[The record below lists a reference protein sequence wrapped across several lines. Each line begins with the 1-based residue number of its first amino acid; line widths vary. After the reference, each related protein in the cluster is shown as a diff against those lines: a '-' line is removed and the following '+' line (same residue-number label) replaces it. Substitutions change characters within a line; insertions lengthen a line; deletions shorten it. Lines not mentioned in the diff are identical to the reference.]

1 MSSIK
6 QKKVRLMISSIVEI
20 LVMLNPFALF
30 LYLEPIRKD
39 LTHKSFMMVIFK
51 ASLISFIICLAF
63 FFLGDSIF
71 RKVFQIDFESF
82 RIFGGIIIFSY
93 AYFFIVRGQ
102 KALIMIKENLDDLA
116 SEIALP
122 FMVGAGTISLSIL
135 LSQKHS
141 ITIGALSLVIIF
153 GINFLTLYTLKRFRD
168 SIDGRKFK
176 TAFDKNMEV
185 LLRLNGFFIGAIGIN
200 MVLTGIQN
208 MFVLG

>member
-1 MSSIK
+1 
-6 QKKVRLMISSIVEI
+6 MISSIIEI

-39 LTHKSFMMVIFK
+39 LTHKSYLLVIFK
-51 ASLISFIICLAF
+51 ASLISFFVCLLF
-63 FFLGDSIF
+63 FFFGDVIF
-71 RKVFQIDFESF
+71 RKIFAINFESF

-93 AYFFIVRGQ
+93 AYIFIVRGE

-141 ITIGALSLVIIF
+141 YVIGSLALIIIF
-153 GINFLTLYTLKRFRD
+153 TVNFLTLFLLKKFRD
-168 SIDGRKFK
+168 SIEKRKFK
-176 TAFDKNMEV
+176 KAFDKNMEV

-200 MVLTGIQN
+200 MMLTGIKN
-208 MFVLG
+208 MFF

>member
-1 MSSIK
+1 MLSSI
-6 QKKVRLMISSIVEI
+6 IEI

-39 LTHKSFMMVIFK
+39 LTHKSFMLVIFK
-51 ASLISFIICLAF
+51 ATLISFFICLVF
-63 FFLGDSIF
+63 FFSGDVIF
-71 RKVFQIDFESF
+71 RRVFMIDFESF

-93 AYFFIVRGQ
+93 AYFFIVKGQ

-135 LSQKHS
+135 LSQKH
-141 ITIGALSLVIIF
+141 TMWIGALSLFIIF
-153 GINFLTLYTLKRFRD
+153 SVNFLVLFFLKKFRD
-168 SIDGRKFK
+168 SIEGKKFK

>member
-1 MSSIK
+1 M
-6 QKKVRLMISSIVEI
+6 LSSIVEF

-39 LTHKSFMMVIFK
+39 LSHRDFMMVILK
-51 ASLISFIICLAF
+51 ATLISFSVCLLF
-63 FFLGDSIF
+63 FFSGDLFFRRIF
-71 RKVFQIDFESF
+71 NIDFESF

-93 AYFFIVRGQ
+93 AYFYIVKGQ
-102 KALIMIKENLDDLA
+102 KALIIIKENLDDLA

-135 LSQKHS
+135 LAHDHAFVKGS
-141 ITIGALSLVIIF
+141 IALSVIF
-153 GINFLTLYTLKRFRD
+153 VINFLVIFLLKKLRD
-168 SIDGRKFK
+168 SIETRKFK

-200 MVLTGIQN
+200 MVLMGIRN
-208 MFVLG
+208 LFGIG

>member
-1 MSSIK
+1 MLSSI
-6 QKKVRLMISSIVEI
+6 IEI

-39 LTHKSFMMVIFK
+39 LTHKSFMLVIFK
-51 ASLISFIICLAF
+51 ATLISLFICLV
-63 FFLGDSIF
+63 FFLSGDFIF
-71 RKVFQIDFESF
+71 RRVFQIEFESF

-93 AYFFIVRGQ
+93 AYFFIVKGQ
-102 KALIMIKENLDDLA
+102 RALIMIKENLDDLA

-141 ITIGALSLVIIF
+141 LVIGATSLFIIF
-153 GINFLTLYTLKRFRD
+153 AVNFLVLFAMKRFRD
-168 SIDGRKFK
+168 SIDGKKFK

-200 MVLTGIQN
+200 MVLTGIKN
-208 MFVLG
+208 MFLI

>member
-1 MSSIK
+1 M
-6 QKKVRLMISSIVEI
+6 VLSIVEFI
-20 LVMLNPFALF
+20 VMLNPFALF

-39 LTHKSFMMVIFK
+39 LKHREFMTVIFK
-51 ASLISFIICLAF
+51 ATLISLTVCLLFFYSGEFIF
-63 FFLGDSIF
+63 KSIF
-71 RKVFQIDFESF
+71 QIEFDSF

-93 AYFFIVRGQ
+93 AYFFIIKGQ

-135 LSQKHS
+135 LSQKQTPMVGTG
-141 ITIGALSLVIIF
+141 ILAIVFL
-153 GINFLTLYTLKRFRD
+153 INFLSIFFLKKLRD
-168 SIDGRKFK
+168 SFDRRKFK

-200 MVLTGIQN
+200 MVLTGIKN
-208 MFVLG
+208 MFGLG

>member
-1 MSSIK
+1 
-6 QKKVRLMISSIVEI
+6 MISSIIEI

-30 LYLEPIRKD
+30 LYLGPIRKD
-39 LTHKSFMMVIFK
+39 LSHKNFMRVIFK
-51 ASLISFIICLAF
+51 ATLISFAICLAF

-141 ITIGALSLVIIF
+141 MLIGSLSLVIIF
-153 GINFLTLYTLKRFRD
+153 SVNFLTLFMLKRFRD
-168 SIDGRKFK
+168 MIEGKKFK

-200 MVLTGIQN
+200 MVLTGINN
-208 MFVLG
+208 MFVN

>member
-1 MSSIK
+1 MLSSIT
-6 QKKVRLMISSIVEI
+6 EI

-30 LYLEPIRKD
+30 LYLDPIRKD
-39 LTHKSFMMVIFK
+39 LTHRNFMLVIFK
-51 ASLISFIICLAF
+51 ATIISFFICLIF
-63 FFLGDSIF
+63 FFFGDLIF
-71 RKVFQIDFESF
+71 TQVFRIEFESF

-93 AYFFIVRGQ
+93 AYLFIVKGQ

-135 LSQKHS
+135 LSQRH
-141 ITIGALSLVIIF
+141 TLWIGTLSLVIIF
-153 GINFLTLYTLKRFRD
+153 TINFLVLFVLKKFRD
-168 SIDGRKFK
+168 SIEGKKFK

-200 MVLTGIQN
+200 MVLTGINN
-208 MFVLG
+208 MFVI

>member
-1 MSSIK
+1 M
-6 QKKVRLMISSIVEI
+6 LSSIVEI
-20 LVMLNPFALF
+20 LVMINPFALF

-39 LTHKSFMMVIFK
+39 LSHKSYMLVIFK
-51 ASLISFIICLAF
+51 ATLISLFICLAF
-63 FFLGDSIF
+63 YFSGDFLF
-71 RKVFQIDFESF
+71 KKVFMIDFESF

-93 AYFFIVRGQ
+93 AYFFIVKGQ

-135 LSQKHS
+135 LSQKH
-141 ITIGALSLVIIF
+141 TFWMGTFSLLIVYGF
-153 GINFLTLYTLKRFRD
+153 NFLVLFIMKKFRD
-168 SIDGRKFK
+168 SIDGKKLK

-200 MVLTGIQN
+200 MVLTGIRN
-208 MFVLG
+208 MFMI

>member
-1 MSSIK
+1 
-6 QKKVRLMISSIVEI
+6 MISSIIEI

-39 LTHKSFMMVIFK
+39 LSHKNFMRVIFK
-51 ASLISFIICLAF
+51 ATLISFAICLAF

-141 ITIGALSLVIIF
+141 MLIGSLSLVIIF
-153 GINFLTLYTLKRFRD
+153 SVNFLTLFMLKRFRD
-168 SIDGRKFK
+168 MIEGKKFK

-200 MVLTGIQN
+200 MVLTGINN
-208 MFVLG
+208 MFVN